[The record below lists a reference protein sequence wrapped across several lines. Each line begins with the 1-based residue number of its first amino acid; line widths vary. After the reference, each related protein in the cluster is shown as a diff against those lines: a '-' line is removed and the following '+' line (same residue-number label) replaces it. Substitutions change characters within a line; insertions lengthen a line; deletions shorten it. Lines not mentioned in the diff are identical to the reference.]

1 MQQDSVTKEI
11 FREMDGFLSL
21 MSVLASLAVEESG
34 ALHDDEGV
42 IIAQEADSSVP
53 SLVEPAVQMQEDR
66 TECLKLVFIV
76 LGEAMEG
83 SDENELYFRVRIIM
97 LCIISMLMFY
107 FSDEGRIRIVEISA
121 SKPRD
126 GNRR

>member
-21 MSVLASLAVEESG
+21 MSVLASLGVEESD
-34 ALHDDEGV
+34 ALHANEGI

-53 SLVEPAVQMQEDR
+53 SLVEPAVQMREDR

-83 SDENELYFRVRIIM
+83 SDESELYFRVRIVM
-97 LCIISMLMFY
+97 LCIRSLLKL
-107 FSDEGRIRIVEISA
+107 FSRQRSDM
-121 SKPRD
+121 
-126 GNRR
+126 NR